1 MTGVAQSIPGTTRP
15 FAAALLAVTLAMTL
29 LAGLPGAAGACS
41 LAIMDVGSTTW
52 SGKHGAGYEV
62 FDPQRY
68 AHAVNF
74 RVRGR
79 DGACPFFVTV
89 APAITVDGVT
99 GELRGPGD
107 PLRFELHKDA
117 SAARPLKPLAIA
129 GPGDVFADVS
139 AGDDGTRAFQFAI
152 ILPPQQVVAPGGYS
166 GDIEVAAYEGQVGS
180 AILRDRR
187 RLPVSVSV
195 PSVAQLSFSEGAGF
209 DPNYGSYTVNFN
221 DLRPGKRRTV
231 SLKARSNGGYR
242 ITLESLNGALRHLDA
257 SDGSA
262 VSYSVTIDGAP
273 LSLPRAVPTPAILN
287 AQATGPGGR
296 QHLLEFT
303 VGEIGDASPGDYRD
317 VVSLEVLSLR

>member
-1 MTGVAQSIPGTTRP
+1 MSSIAQRILGLLHRP
-15 FAAALLAVTLAMTL
+15 AALAAAALAA
-29 LAGLPGAAGACS
+29 AGLPAAATACS
-41 LAIMDVGSTTW
+41 LAIMDVGSTDW
-52 SGKHGAGYEV
+52 SGKHGGGYDV

-89 APAITVDGVT
+89 TPAVTADGVT
-99 GELRGPGD
+99 GQLRGAGD
-107 PLRFELHKDA
+107 PLNFELHKDA
-117 SAARPLKPLAIA
+117 SAARPLKPAEIA
-129 GPGDVFADVS
+129 GPGDVFTDVS
-139 AGDDGTRAFQFAI
+139 PGDGSTRAFQFAI

-166 GDIEVAAYEGQVGS
+166 GDIEIAAYEGQVGN

-187 RLPVSVSV
+187 RLPVSVAV

-242 ITLESLNGALRHLDA
+242 ISLESLNGALRHVDP
-257 SDGSA
+257 SDGSE
-262 VSYSVTIDGAP
+262 VSYAVTIDGAP
-273 LSLPRAVPTPAILN
+273 VSLPRAAPTAAILN

-296 QHLLEFT
+296 QHVLEFT
-303 VGEIGDASPGDYRD
+303 VGEVGDASPGDYRD
-317 VVSLEVLSLR
+317 VVSLEVVSLR